1 MNNITT
7 FVTLIDTKTGYSR
20 LRTTDIEILFNSLPP
35 ATEQN
40 KRFLVGEEMLILE
53 DTGKYIKWKVESME
67 FRVMDGELYLPA
79 AANIEMW
86 GNENPFNT
94 ELRIYITRLDP

>member
-7 FVTLIDTKTGYSR
+7 YVTLIDTKTTYSR
-20 LRTTDIEILFNSLPP
+20 LRTTDIDILFNSLPP
-35 ATEQN
+35 ADQQN

-53 DTGKYIKWKVESME
+53 DTGKYVKWKVDSME
-67 FRVMDGELYLPA
+67 FRIMDGEIYLPSE
-79 AANIEMW
+79 ANVEIS